1 MGKYLSQGMIQK
13 EKKESKYSMLFL
25 GSRALFAPRISPAIS
40 IPDPVPPKRATEH
53 HMPGSQREEKVQD
66 MELELAPSPPPVE
79 DVLAAR
85 RARRQAILAKYPDA
99 SSTADASGS
108 SSAAQPPTKNSS
120 FSDPLS
126 QTQMVNVVGQSG
138 PSKSP
143 NLKEQQLDEELIR

>member
-1 MGKYLSQGMIQK
+1 MQ
-13 EKKESKYSMLFL
+13 
-25 GSRALFAPRISPAIS
+25 
-40 IPDPVPPKRATEH
+40 
-53 HMPGSQREEKVQD
+53 QREEKVQD
-66 MELELAPSPPPVE
+66 MELELASSPPPVE

-126 QTQMVNVVGQSG
+126 QKHMVNVVGQSA

-143 NLKEQQLDEELIR
+143 NLKEQRHDEELIR

>member
-1 MGKYLSQGMIQK
+1 MQ
-13 EKKESKYSMLFL
+13 
-25 GSRALFAPRISPAIS
+25 
-40 IPDPVPPKRATEH
+40 
-53 HMPGSQREEKVQD
+53 QREEKVQD

-99 SSTADASGS
+99 SSTADVSGS

-126 QTQMVNVVGQSG
+126 QKHMVSVGQSA

-143 NLKEQQLDEELIR
+143 NLKEQRQDEELIR

>member
-1 MGKYLSQGMIQK
+1 MQ
-13 EKKESKYSMLFL
+13 
-25 GSRALFAPRISPAIS
+25 
-40 IPDPVPPKRATEH
+40 
-53 HMPGSQREEKVQD
+53 QREEKVQD

-99 SSTADASGS
+99 SSTADVSGS
-108 SSAAQPPTKNSS
+108 SSAAQPPTKISS

-126 QTQMVNVVGQSG
+126 QKHMVNGIGQSG

-143 NLKEQQLDEELIR
+143 ILKERRQDEELIR

>member
-1 MGKYLSQGMIQK
+1 MQ
-13 EKKESKYSMLFL
+13 
-25 GSRALFAPRISPAIS
+25 
-40 IPDPVPPKRATEH
+40 
-53 HMPGSQREEKVQD
+53 QREEKVQD

-99 SSTADASGS
+99 SSTADVSGS
-108 SSAAQPPTKNSS
+108 SSAAQPPTKISS

-126 QTQMVNVVGQSG
+126 QKHMVSVVGHSA

-143 NLKEQQLDEELIR
+143 NLKEQRQDEELIR